1 MNSANCYL
9 RERTL
14 WYDRDEGPQ
23 KYVFS
28 ASSILGALLWNVMY
42 NDVLNLSISEED
54 TVVDFADNIAL
65 VEVAK
70 YREDAKLY
78 SCKTIIAVNAWLK
91 SDGLAVSEEKTEA
104 ALITKHRNGRLCP
117 N

>member
-1 MNSANCYL
+1 MSPPTSLLFSIAIYQRGGAL
-9 RERTL
+9 Q
-14 WYDRDEGPQ
+14 G
-23 KYVFS
+23 YV
-28 ASSILGALLWNVMY
+28 LGLLLWNVMY

-78 SCKTIIAVNAWLK
+78 SCKTIITINAWLK
-91 SDGLAVSEEKTEA
+91 SDGLAVSEEKR
-104 ALITKHRNGRLCP
+104 KRP
-117 N
+117 S